1 MSSSVQFYL
10 AIFIFLMTYAGIMS
24 EKIHRTICALAGGGA
39 MIYFGL
45 VTQEQAITE
54 FIDFNTLG
62 LLTGMMILISVVK
75 QSGFFQVLA
84 LWALKKSKGSPRE
97 LLILLSIVTAVG
109 AALIDSVTA
118 ALLIAPMTISLCRML
133 RMSPVPILISEILMC
148 NIGGTALM
156 IGNPPNVMI
165 GSATHLDFNDF
176 LINLAPVVVI
186 TVIVILI
193 AVLLIFKNDFSSVRM
208 SAEELEKIDIMSGV
222 EDKSIFSRS
231 LMVLA
236 LTVLGFVVHSRF
248 GLESATVAMT
258 GGMAALLFCGINPE
272 DALKEVDLD
281 TLMFFMGLFILVGG
295 MENAGVITAIAEKGI
310 EMVDGD
316 SHLITFLILLLSG
329 VASAFVDNIP
339 FTATMIPLIQDMQS
353 LMNLPH
359 ADYMWWALATG
370 ACFGGNGTMIGA
382 SPNVIMVAIAAKE
395 GFNISF
401 TAFMKWCFPLML
413 LSLFVAGCYLE
424 TRYFMK
430 YLIYAYCFSFVWNWP
445 N

>member
-39 MIYFGL
+39 MIYLGL

-193 AVLLIFKNDFSSVRM
+193 AVLLIFKNDFSGVRM
-208 SAEELEKIDIMSGV
+208 SAKELEKIDIMSGV

-236 LTVLGFVVHSRF
+236 LTVLGFVVHSHF

-258 GGMAALLFCGINPE
+258 GGMAALLFCGISPE
-272 DALKEVDLD
+272 GALKEVDLD

-424 TRYFMK
+424 TRYFIFGM
-430 YLIYAYCFSFVWNWP
+430 
-445 N
+445 

>member
-208 SAEELEKIDIMSGV
+208 SAKELEKIDIMSGV

-236 LTVLGFVVHSRF
+236 FTVLGFVVHSHF

-272 DALKEVDLD
+272 DALEEVDLD

-424 TRYFMK
+424 TRYFIFGM
-430 YLIYAYCFSFVWNWP
+430 
-445 N
+445 

>member
-24 EKIHRTICALAGGGA
+24 EKIHCTICALAGGGA

-208 SAEELEKIDIMSGV
+208 SAKELEKIDIMSGV

-236 LTVLGFVVHSRF
+236 FTVLGFVVHSHF

-424 TRYFMK
+424 TRYFIFGM
-430 YLIYAYCFSFVWNWP
+430 
-445 N
+445 

>member
-193 AVLLIFKNDFSSVRM
+193 AVLLIFKNDFSGVRM
-208 SAEELEKIDIMSGV
+208 SAKELEKIDIMSGV

-236 LTVLGFVVHSRF
+236 LTVLGFVVHSHF

-281 TLMFFMGLFILVGG
+281 TLMFFMGLFIRVGG

-424 TRYFMK
+424 TRYFIFGM
-430 YLIYAYCFSFVWNWP
+430 
-445 N
+445 

>member
-176 LINLAPVVVI
+176 LMNLAPVVFI

-222 EDKSIFSRS
+222 EDKSIFSWS

-424 TRYFMK
+424 TRYFIFGM
-430 YLIYAYCFSFVWNWP
+430 
-445 N
+445 

>member
-10 AIFIFLMTYAGIMS
+10 AIFIFLMTYVGIMS

-193 AVLLIFKNDFSSVRM
+193 AVLLIFKNDFSGVRM
-208 SAEELEKIDIMSGV
+208 SAKELEKIDIMSGV

-236 LTVLGFVVHSRF
+236 LTVLGFVVHSHF

-424 TRYFMK
+424 TRYFIFDM
-430 YLIYAYCFSFVWNWP
+430 
-445 N
+445 

>member
-10 AIFIFLMTYAGIMS
+10 AIFIFLMTYVGIMS

-45 VTQEQAITE
+45 VMQEQAITE

-193 AVLLIFKNDFSSVRM
+193 AVLLIFKNDFSGVRM
-208 SAEELEKIDIMSGV
+208 SAKELEKIDIMSGV

-236 LTVLGFVVHSRF
+236 LTVLGFVVHSHF

-424 TRYFMK
+424 TRYFIFGM
-430 YLIYAYCFSFVWNWP
+430 
-445 N
+445 

>member
-1 MSSSVQFYL
+1 MSSTGQFYL
-10 AIFIFLMTYAGIMS
+10 AVFIFLMTYAGIIS

-97 LLILLSIVTAVG
+97 LLILLSVVTAVG

-176 LINLAPVVVI
+176 LMNLAPVVLI
-186 TVIVILI
+186 TVIVILV
-193 AVLLIFKNDFSSVRM
+193 AVLLIFKNDFSGVRM

-222 EDKSIFSRS
+222 EDKSIFTRS
-231 LMVLA
+231 LTVLA
-236 LTVLGFVVHSRF
+236 LTVLGFVIHSQF

-258 GGMAALLFCGINPE
+258 GGMAALLFCGISPE
-272 DALKEVDLD
+272 NALKEVDLD

-310 EMVDGD
+310 ELVDGD
-316 SHLITFLILLLSG
+316 SHLITFLILILSG

-339 FTATMIPLIQDMQS
+339 FTATMIPLIHDMQS

-401 TAFMKWCFPLML
+401 ATFIKWCFPLML
-413 LSLFVAGCYLE
+413 LSLLVAGFYLE
-424 TRYFMK
+424 ARYF
-430 YLIYAYCFSFVWNWP
+430 IFGI
-445 N
+445 

>member
-84 LWALKKSKGSPRE
+84 LWALKKSKGSPQE

-109 AALIDSVTA
+109 AALSDSVTA

-208 SAEELEKIDIMSGV
+208 SAKELEKIDIMSGV

-236 LTVLGFVVHSRF
+236 LTVLGFVVHSHF

-258 GGMAALLFCGINPE
+258 GGMAALLFCGISPE

-424 TRYFMK
+424 TRYFIFGM
-430 YLIYAYCFSFVWNWP
+430 
-445 N
+445 

>member
-10 AIFIFLMTYAGIMS
+10 AIFIFLMTYAGILS

-193 AVLLIFKNDFSSVRM
+193 AVLLIFKNDFSGVRM
-208 SAEELEKIDIMSGV
+208 SAKELEKIDIMSGV

-236 LTVLGFVVHSRF
+236 LTVLGFVVHSHF

-258 GGMAALLFCGINPE
+258 GGMAALLFCGISPE
-272 DALKEVDLD
+272 NALKEVDLD

-424 TRYFMK
+424 ARYFIFGM
-430 YLIYAYCFSFVWNWP
+430 
-445 N
+445 

>member
-39 MIYFGL
+39 MIYLGL

-193 AVLLIFKNDFSSVRM
+193 AVLLIFKNDFSGVRM
-208 SAEELEKIDIMSGV
+208 SAKELEKIDIMSGV

-236 LTVLGFVVHSRF
+236 LTVLGFVVHSHF

-258 GGMAALLFCGINPE
+258 GGMAALLFCGISPE

-424 TRYFMK
+424 T
-430 YLIYAYCFSFVWNWP
+430 IQFSQIS
-445 N
+445 

>member
-10 AIFIFLMTYAGIMS
+10 AIFIFLMTYVGIMS

-176 LINLAPVVVI
+176 LINLAPVVFI

-193 AVLLIFKNDFSSVRM
+193 AVLLIFKNHFSSVRM

-236 LTVLGFVVHSRF
+236 LTVLGFVVHSHF

-258 GGMAALLFCGINPE
+258 GGMAALLFCGISPE

-424 TRYFMK
+424 TRYFIFGM
-430 YLIYAYCFSFVWNWP
+430 
-445 N
+445 

>member
-10 AIFIFLMTYAGIMS
+10 AIFIFLMTYVGIMS

-208 SAEELEKIDIMSGV
+208 SAKELEKIDIMSGV

-236 LTVLGFVVHSRF
+236 LTVLGFVVHSHF

-295 MENAGVITAIAEKGI
+295 MENAGVITAIAEQGI

-424 TRYFMK
+424 TRYFIFGM
-430 YLIYAYCFSFVWNWP
+430 
-445 N
+445 

>member
-193 AVLLIFKNDFSSVRM
+193 AVLLIFKNDFSGVRM
-208 SAEELEKIDIMSGV
+208 SAKELEKIDIMSGV

-236 LTVLGFVVHSRF
+236 LTVLGFVVHSHF

-316 SHLITFLILLLSG
+316 SHLITFLILLFSG

-424 TRYFMK
+424 ARYFIFGM
-430 YLIYAYCFSFVWNWP
+430 
-445 N
+445 

>member
-193 AVLLIFKNDFSSVRM
+193 AVLLIFKNDFSGVRM
-208 SAEELEKIDIMSGV
+208 SAKELEKIDIMSGV

-236 LTVLGFVVHSRF
+236 LTVLGFVVHSHF

-258 GGMAALLFCGINPE
+258 GGMAALLFCGINLE

-424 TRYFMK
+424 ARYFIFGM
-430 YLIYAYCFSFVWNWP
+430 
-445 N
+445 

>member
-176 LINLAPVVVI
+176 LINLAPVVFI

-258 GGMAALLFCGINPE
+258 GGMAALLFCGIKPE

-424 TRYFMK
+424 TRYFIFGM
-430 YLIYAYCFSFVWNWP
+430 
-445 N
+445 

>member
-193 AVLLIFKNDFSSVRM
+193 AVLLIFKNDFSGVRM
-208 SAEELEKIDIMSGV
+208 SAKELDIIDFMSGV

-236 LTVLGFVVHSRF
+236 LTVLGFVVHSHF

-424 TRYFMK
+424 TRYFIFGM
-430 YLIYAYCFSFVWNWP
+430 
-445 N
+445 

>member
-10 AIFIFLMTYAGIMS
+10 AIFIFLMTYVGIMS

-176 LINLAPVVVI
+176 LMNLAPVVFI

-208 SAEELEKIDIMSGV
+208 SAKELEKIDIMSGV

-236 LTVLGFVVHSRF
+236 LTVLGFVVHSHF

-329 VASAFVDNIP
+329 VASAFVNNIP

-424 TRYFMK
+424 TRYFIFGM
-430 YLIYAYCFSFVWNWP
+430 
-445 N
+445 

>member
-10 AIFIFLMTYAGIMS
+10 AIFIFLMTYVGIMS

-133 RMSPVPILISEILMC
+133 RMSPVPILISEVLMC

-193 AVLLIFKNDFSSVRM
+193 AVLLIFKNDFSGVRM
-208 SAEELEKIDIMSGV
+208 SAKELEKIDIMSGV

-236 LTVLGFVVHSRF
+236 LTVLGFVVHSHF

-424 TRYFMK
+424 TRYFIFGM
-430 YLIYAYCFSFVWNWP
+430 
-445 N
+445 

>member
-10 AIFIFLMTYAGIMS
+10 AIFIFLMTYVGIMS

-193 AVLLIFKNDFSSVRM
+193 AVLLIFKNDFSGVRM
-208 SAEELEKIDIMSGV
+208 SAKELEKIDIMSGV

-236 LTVLGFVVHSRF
+236 LTVLGFVVHSHF

-370 ACFGGNGTMIGA
+370 ACIGVNGTMIGA

-424 TRYFMK
+424 TRYFIFGM
-430 YLIYAYCFSFVWNWP
+430 
-445 N
+445 

>member
-10 AIFIFLMTYAGIMS
+10 AIFIFLMTYVGIMS

-176 LINLAPVVVI
+176 LMNLAPVVFI

-236 LTVLGFVVHSRF
+236 LTVLGFVVHSHF

-424 TRYFMK
+424 TRYFIFGM
-430 YLIYAYCFSFVWNWP
+430 
-445 N
+445 

>member
-1 MSSSVQFYL
+1 
-10 AIFIFLMTYAGIMS
+10 MTYAGIMS

-208 SAEELEKIDIMSGV
+208 SAKELEK
-222 EDKSIFSRS
+222 
-231 LMVLA
+231 
-236 LTVLGFVVHSRF
+236 
-248 GLESATVAMT
+248 
-258 GGMAALLFCGINPE
+258 
-272 DALKEVDLD
+272 
-281 TLMFFMGLFILVGG
+281 
-295 MENAGVITAIAEKGI
+295 
-310 EMVDGD
+310 
-316 SHLITFLILLLSG
+316 LILCPAWKTNLFSAVRLWFLRLRSSASLS
-329 VASAFVDNIP
+329 IP
-339 FTATMIPLIQDMQS
+339 
-353 LMNLPH
+353 
-359 ADYMWWALATG
+359 
-370 ACFGGNGTMIGA
+370 
-382 SPNVIMVAIAAKE
+382 
-395 GFNISF
+395 IS
-401 TAFMKWCFPLML
+401 
-413 LSLFVAGCYLE
+413 
-424 TRYFMK
+424 
-430 YLIYAYCFSFVWNWP
+430 VWNRQRSP
-445 N
+445 

>member
-193 AVLLIFKNDFSSVRM
+193 AVLLIFKNDFSGVRM
-208 SAEELEKIDIMSGV
+208 SAKELEKIDIMSGV

-236 LTVLGFVVHSRF
+236 LTVLGFVVHSHF

-401 TAFMKWCFPLML
+401 TAFMKWCFPLMI

-424 TRYFMK
+424 ARYFIFGM
-430 YLIYAYCFSFVWNWP
+430 
-445 N
+445 

>member
-10 AIFIFLMTYAGIMS
+10 AIFIFLMTYVGIMS

-193 AVLLIFKNDFSSVRM
+193 AVLLIFKNDFSGVRM
-208 SAEELEKIDIMSGV
+208 SAKELEKIDIMSGV

-236 LTVLGFVVHSRF
+236 LTVLGFVVHSHF

-395 GFNISF
+395 GVNISF

-424 TRYFMK
+424 TRYFIFGM
-430 YLIYAYCFSFVWNWP
+430 
-445 N
+445 

>member
-10 AIFIFLMTYAGIMS
+10 AIFIFLMTYVGIMS

-193 AVLLIFKNDFSSVRM
+193 AVLLIFKNDFSGVRM
-208 SAEELEKIDIMSGV
+208 SAKELEKIDIMSGV

-236 LTVLGFVVHSRF
+236 LTVLGFVVHSHF

-353 LMNLPH
+353 LMNLAH

-424 TRYFMK
+424 TRYFIFGM
-430 YLIYAYCFSFVWNWP
+430 
-445 N
+445 

>member
-24 EKIHRTICALAGGGA
+24 EKIHRTICTLAGGGA

-193 AVLLIFKNDFSSVRM
+193 AVLLIFKNDFSGVRM
-208 SAEELEKIDIMSGV
+208 SAKELEKIDIMSGV

-236 LTVLGFVVHSRF
+236 LTVLGFVVHSHF

-424 TRYFMK
+424 ARYFIFGM
-430 YLIYAYCFSFVWNWP
+430 
-445 N
+445 

>member
-193 AVLLIFKNDFSSVRM
+193 AFLLIFKNDFSGVRM
-208 SAEELEKIDIMSGV
+208 SAKELEKIDIMSGV

-231 LMVLA
+231 LLVLA
-236 LTVLGFVVHSRF
+236 LTVLGFVVHSHF

-424 TRYFMK
+424 TRYFIFGM
-430 YLIYAYCFSFVWNWP
+430 
-445 N
+445 

>member
-10 AIFIFLMTYAGIMS
+10 AIFIFLMTYVGIMS

-193 AVLLIFKNDFSSVRM
+193 AVLLIFKNNFSGVRM
-208 SAEELEKIDIMSGV
+208 SAKELEKIDIMSGV

-236 LTVLGFVVHSRF
+236 LTVLGFVVHSHF

-424 TRYFMK
+424 TRYFIFGM
-430 YLIYAYCFSFVWNWP
+430 
-445 N
+445 

>member
-75 QSGFFQVLA
+75 QSGFFLVLA
-84 LWALKKSKGSPRE
+84 LWALKKSMGSLRE

-193 AVLLIFKNDFSSVRM
+193 AVLLIFKNDFSGVRM
-208 SAEELEKIDIMSGV
+208 SAKELEKIDIMSGV

-236 LTVLGFVVHSRF
+236 FTVLGFVVHSHF

-424 TRYFMK
+424 TRYFIFGM
-430 YLIYAYCFSFVWNWP
+430 
-445 N
+445 

>member
-176 LINLAPVVVI
+176 LMNLAPVVFI

-236 LTVLGFVVHSRF
+236 LTVLGFVIHSRF

-424 TRYFMK
+424 TRYFIFGM
-430 YLIYAYCFSFVWNWP
+430 
-445 N
+445 

>member
-10 AIFIFLMTYAGIMS
+10 AIFIFLMTYVGIMS

-208 SAEELEKIDIMSGV
+208 SAKELEKIDIMSGV

-236 LTVLGFVVHSRF
+236 LTVLGFVVHSHF

-424 TRYFMK
+424 TRYFIFGM
-430 YLIYAYCFSFVWNWP
+430 
-445 N
+445 

>member
-84 LWALKKSKGSPRE
+84 LWALKKSKGSPQE

-193 AVLLIFKNDFSSVRM
+193 AVLLIFKNDFSGVRM
-208 SAEELEKIDIMSGV
+208 SAKELEKIDIMSGV

-236 LTVLGFVVHSRF
+236 LTVLGFVVHSHF

-424 TRYFMK
+424 TRYFIFGM
-430 YLIYAYCFSFVWNWP
+430 
-445 N
+445 

>member
-193 AVLLIFKNDFSSVRM
+193 AVLLIFKNDFSGVRM
-208 SAEELEKIDIMSGV
+208 SAKELEKIDIMSGV

-236 LTVLGFVVHSRF
+236 LTVLGFVVHSHF

-316 SHLITFLILLLSG
+316 SHLITFLSLLLSG

-424 TRYFMK
+424 TRYFIFGM
-430 YLIYAYCFSFVWNWP
+430 
-445 N
+445 

>member
-10 AIFIFLMTYAGIMS
+10 AIFIFLMTYVGIMS

-97 LLILLSIVTAVG
+97 LLILLSIITAVG

-193 AVLLIFKNDFSSVRM
+193 AVLLIFKNDFSGVRM
-208 SAEELEKIDIMSGV
+208 SAKELEKIDIMSGV

-236 LTVLGFVVHSRF
+236 LTVLGFVVHSHF

-424 TRYFMK
+424 TRYFIFGM
-430 YLIYAYCFSFVWNWP
+430 
-445 N
+445 

>member
-10 AIFIFLMTYAGIMS
+10 AIFIFLMTYVGIMS

-193 AVLLIFKNDFSSVRM
+193 AVLLIFKNDFSGVRM
-208 SAEELEKIDIMSGV
+208 SAKELEKIDIMSGV

-236 LTVLGFVVHSRF
+236 LTVLGFVVHSHF

-272 DALKEVDLD
+272 DALIEVDLD

-424 TRYFMK
+424 TRYFIFGM
-430 YLIYAYCFSFVWNWP
+430 
-445 N
+445 

>member
-84 LWALKKSKGSPRE
+84 LWALKKSKGSPQE

-424 TRYFMK
+424 TRYFIFGM
-430 YLIYAYCFSFVWNWP
+430 
-445 N
+445 

>member
-84 LWALKKSKGSPRE
+84 LWALKKSKGSPQE
-97 LLILLSIVTAVG
+97 LLLSIVTAVG

-165 GSATHLDFNDF
+165 GSATHLVFNDF
-176 LINLAPVVVI
+176 AMNTGPIALLNVAACIIYLEIIYGKELPKTEMTEEELGKISISSVI
-186 TVIVILI
+186 TDYSIL
-193 AVLLIFKNDFSSVRM
+193 KKSVT
-208 SAEELEKIDIMSGV
+208 I
-222 EDKSIFSRS
+222 
-231 LMVLA
+231 LA
-236 LTVLGFVVHSRF
+236 LTIFGFIVHNF
-248 GLESATVAMT
+248 IGIESATIALT
-258 GGMAALLFCGINPE
+258 GGVLAILACSVDPHEIFRDVDWDSLF
-272 DALKEVDLD
+272 
-281 TLMFFMGLFILVGG
+281 FFIGLFIVVGG
-295 MENAGVITAIAEKGI
+295 LETTGVINALAQAGI
-310 EMVDGD
+310 SAVGGD
-316 SHLITFLILLLSG
+316 PEALTFTILWLSG
-329 VASAFVDNIP
+329 IASAFIDNIP
-339 FTATMIPLIQDMQS
+339 FTATMIPLIHNMQD
-353 LMNLPH
+353 LLGLAH
-359 ADYMWWALATG
+359 ADYMWWALSIG
-370 ACFGGNGTMIGA
+370 ACYGGNGTIIGA
-382 SPNVIMVAIAAKE
+382 SPNVIVAALAAKE
-395 GFNISF
+395 GYNITF
-401 TAFMKWCFPLML
+401 GHFMLKCFPMML
-413 LSLFVAGCYLE
+413 VTLLTSTIYLYV
-424 TRYFMK
+424 RYF
-430 YLIYAYCFSFVWNWP
+430 LFGTP
-445 N
+445 